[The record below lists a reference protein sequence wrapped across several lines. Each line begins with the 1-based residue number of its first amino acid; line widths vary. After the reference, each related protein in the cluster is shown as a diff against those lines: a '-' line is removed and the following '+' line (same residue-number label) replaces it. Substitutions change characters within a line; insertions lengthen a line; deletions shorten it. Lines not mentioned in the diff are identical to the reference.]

1 MTGRTMSSRE
11 PALVDLD
18 LPATVSAARFSERY
32 WEEHAVITGP
42 DGAPIEKVRLGAVYQ
57 LWWTTR
63 EAADT
68 AASAGHV
75 VHWPLKRLCSD
86 DLLAPV
92 LREAE
97 RAIATLGSETA
108 CVLDEFRRKETPH
121 YLWAILGPP
130 GSRVRT
136 HRDMFGTASWNLLLS
151 GRKQWT
157 LWAPHRSPE
166 ADAPCLRFEQRPDEI
181 VWIPEDW
188 WHSVIY
194 DEPSLCL
201 SKNLVLRRSLTTVR
215 ERVGE
220 TEPALARHL
229 AAVAA
234 VRRCSKENNA
244 VD

>member
-11 PALVDLD
+11 PVLVDLD

-32 WEEHAVITGP
+32 KDEHALITGP
-42 DGAPIEKVRLGAVYQ
+42 EGAPIEKVRLGTVCER
-57 LWWTTR
+57 WWTTP
-63 EAADT
+63 EAADA

-75 VHWPLKRLCSD
+75 VHWPLKRWCSD

-92 LREAE
+92 LDEVE
-97 RAIATLGSETA
+97 RAVATLGSETA
-108 CVLDEFRRKETPH
+108 CVLDEFRRGETPH
-121 YLWAILGPP
+121 YLWAILGPT

-136 HRDMFGTASWNLLLS
+136 HRDMFGTASWNALLS
-151 GRKQWT
+151 GRKHWT
-157 LWAPHRSPE
+157 FWAPHRSPE
-166 ADAPCLRFEQRPDEI
+166 ADPPCIRFEQRLGEI

-188 WHSVIY
+188 WHGVTY

-201 SKNLVLRRSLTTVR
+201 SKNLVLRRSLATVR

-234 VRRCSKENNA
+234 LDRRGIETFA